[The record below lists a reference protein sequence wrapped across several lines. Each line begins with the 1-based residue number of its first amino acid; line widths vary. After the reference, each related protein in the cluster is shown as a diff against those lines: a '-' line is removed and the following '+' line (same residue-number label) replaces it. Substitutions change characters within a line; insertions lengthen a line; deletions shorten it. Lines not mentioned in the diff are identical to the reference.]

1 MPNVRPR
8 EVKQLKKLWD
18 NMKQKAK
25 KELARLSRGVMGTGG
40 GPPPKPV
47 DERLAQIEAIVPH
60 ITTTAPNAFDS
71 DRPRAS
77 ADVSNI
83 IASMVQGDAR
93 LDKSDGESTVI
104 IQSEDGLSDAT
115 LLASPAPDISAA
127 GPSTEDERL
136 HEEFMRLNGQHAEKN
151 ILQFLN
157 EHAEALY
164 RKALK
169 MKSASSVLKS
179 YETACWG
186 ALKDDKKRY
195 CFASAVLNFI
205 PFLVKENPKRLFCQ
219 VKLDIAQED

>member
-25 KELARLSRGVMGTGG
+25 KELARLSRGVMGTSG

-47 DERLAQIEAIVPH
+47 DERLSQIEAIVPH

-93 LDKSDGESTVI
+93 IDESDG
-104 IQSEDGLSDAT
+104 
-115 LLASPAPDISAA
+115 AA
-127 GPSTEDERL
+127 HFSYP
-136 HEEFMRLNGQHAEKN
+136 FVM
-151 ILQFLN
+151 QFAKVYL
-157 EHAEALY
+157 
-164 RKALK
+164 
-169 MKSASSVLKS
+169 
-179 YETACWG
+179 
-186 ALKDDKKRY
+186 
-195 CFASAVLNFI
+195 SAVR
-205 PFLVKENPKRLFCQ
+205 KFCSWLCYHNEIILSCEQ
-219 VKLDIAQED
+219 CNGRHF